1 MKLNVDDIAVRFG
14 PVRALG
20 GVSMALDAGQ
30 VTVMAGPNG
39 SGKSTLMSVLLGLI
53 RPDEGQVTADGRLV
67 CDRSRLS
74 TSWFR
79 ERIGYLPEAPAFS
92 ETLSGRQIMRFFASA
107 RGLPRARIE
116 VVIERVGL
124 AHAAARPVRGYSR
137 GMRQR
142 LALGCAILHT
152 PEVLILDEPTGG
164 LDQQGLAVLWEILDE
179 WRKAGR
185 TVLMSSHELALVER
199 RADRVVVMVDG
210 KVIAAGTPDELR
222 SQSGLKPEVR
232 IGPGLDEIYEE
243 LVGGVSWDVS
253 PAH

>member
-1 MKLNVDDIAVRFG
+1 MKLSVEDVAVRFG

-20 GVSMALDAGQ
+20 GVGMTLDAGQ

-53 RPDEGQVTADGRLV
+53 RPDEGQVTADARLV

-74 TSWFR
+74 SSWFR
-79 ERIGYLPEAPAFS
+79 ERVGYLPEAPAFS

-116 VVIERVGL
+116 AVVERVGL
-124 AHAAARPVRGYSR
+124 AHAASRAVRGYSR

-164 LDQQGLAVLWEILDE
+164 LDQQGLAVLWEVLEE
-179 WRKAGR
+179 WRAAGR
-185 TVLMSSHELALVER
+185 IVLMSSHELALVER

-210 KVIAAGTPDELR
+210 KVIAAGTPYELR

-253 PAH
+253 PAR